1 MASSTQ
7 VVPPAWVFSY
17 IDETC
22 KAVPVILML
31 NLIRAGTLLYR
42 QMEDYL
48 FSYGL
53 TLPQGN
59 VLWTLNAR
67 SPDAGMPITE
77 IANSQG
83 VSKANMTGIID
94 RMEREGLVR
103 RVADPSDRRV
113 TLIEMTDKAKILMQ
127 TLTPTYDKHVAEM
140 LNNILTEQEQAQMI
154 QMMVKLRQSL
164 GD

>member
-17 IDETC
+17 LDETC

-48 FSYGL
+48 FRYGL

-67 SPDAGMPITE
+67 APDAGMPITE

-103 RVADPSDRRV
+103 RVPDPNDRRV

-127 TLTPTYDKHVAEM
+127 TLTPTYEQHVAEM
-140 LNNILTEQEQAQMI
+140 LNSILNEQEQAQMI

>member
-1 MASSTQ
+1 MPSSAQ
-7 VVPPAWVFSY
+7 VIPPAWVFSY
-17 IDETC
+17 LDENC

-42 QMEDYL
+42 EMEDYL
-48 FSYGL
+48 FRYGL

-77 IANSQG
+77 IAHSQG

-94 RMEREGLVR
+94 RMEREDLVR
-103 RVADPSDRRV
+103 RVADPGDRRV
-113 TLIEMTDKAKILMQ
+113 TLIEMTDKAKTLMQ
-127 TLTPTYDKHVAEM
+127 TLTPAYDQHVTKM
-140 LNNILTEQEQAQMI
+140 LDSILSEQEQAQMI
-154 QMMVKLRQSL
+154 QMLVKVRQSL

>member
-1 MASSTQ
+1 MPSSAQ
-7 VVPPAWVFSY
+7 VIPPAWVFSY
-17 IDETC
+17 LDENC

-42 QMEDYL
+42 EMEDYL
-48 FSYGL
+48 FRYGL

-59 VLWTLNAR
+59 VLWTLKAR

-77 IANSQG
+77 IAHSQG

-103 RVADPSDRRV
+103 RVADPGDRRV
-113 TLIEMTDKAKILMQ
+113 TLIEMTDKAKTLMQ
-127 TLTPTYDKHVAEM
+127 TLTPAYDQHVTKM
-140 LNNILTEQEQAQMI
+140 LDSILSEQEQDQMI
-154 QMMVKLRQSL
+154 QMLVKVRQSL

>member
-1 MASSTQ
+1 MPSSAQ
-7 VVPPAWVFSY
+7 VIPPAWIFSY
-17 IDETC
+17 LDENC

-42 QMEDYL
+42 EMEDYL
-48 FSYGL
+48 FRYGL

-77 IANSQG
+77 IAHSQG

-103 RVADPSDRRV
+103 RVADPGDRRV
-113 TLIEMTDKAKILMQ
+113 TLIEMTDKAKTLMQ
-127 TLTPTYDKHVAEM
+127 TLTPAYDQHVTKM
-140 LNNILTEQEQAQMI
+140 LDSILSEQEQAQMI
-154 QMMVKLRQSL
+154 QMLVKVRQSL